1 MGFRLL
7 STPKQTIKGTGLTSK
22 WVATDSPVEFKLQRV
37 DAFIASQSIVSGFLR
52 VTYSGAASNLVAH
65 TGDKVLLLNSALGY
79 YAYATVSAV
88 SGLNVTTSLAFTASD
103 SRTFD
108 TLVFYDRALNY
119 FFEALLYV
127 NGVQQSYPIEV
138 SPDPLGRATLDVSGY
153 LYAYVSSAKSGEYL
167 RPFTAEVNQSGH
179 FELDIRDNFLGATST
194 EYYRVPDTYYYVKAI
209 RTMEQGGNLSEF
221 VPNLA
226 AKSKFFNA
234 YETPPAAFGLPF
246 DISFIYSELLAGK
259 TVQLKEEYYDSQ
271 NTKLGDKTTNVSAD
285 QIGRLVSYSVDTTNI
300 NPLTSRIKL
309 QLLTDDATP
318 PVEPNTWYI
327 TTDPFSPSYPLKF
340 VKTGSSVAVTGKFM
354 GYGDPALPNAVLT
367 PTGVITLSVDQSATV
382 PASAWLPQRY
392 KAWRLLVGNS
402 DYAAFTADT
411 YLKVTAIGLA
421 RGGLNATTTRQLLKS
436 AIRNAEELATAVW
449 NALQDVVLAM
459 NSQAGGAAYDSY
471 TEMFRGTPSAVITDN
486 DEGRGLALI
495 IECGLNISLSAAAT
509 PATTADVFSFGPV
522 AFTSV
527 FGQIKPSGSCHFNR
541 IEAYGLQSIG
551 AAFSTN
557 INTTYTV

>member
-37 DAFIASQSIVSGFLR
+37 DAFIASQSIVSGSLR

-65 TGDKVLLLNSALGY
+65 TGDKVLLLNSTLGY

-108 TLVFYDRALNY
+108 TLVFYDRSLNY

-167 RPFTAEVNQSGH
+167 QPFTAEVNQSGR

-234 YETPPAAFGLPF
+234 YETPPAALGLPF

-318 PVEPNTWYI
+318 PAEPNTWYI

-340 VKTGSSVAVTGKFM
+340 VKTGSSVAVTGNFM
-354 GYGDPALPNAVLT
+354 NYGDPALPNSVLT

-382 PASAWLPQRY
+382 PASAWLYQRY
-392 KAWRLLVGNS
+392 KAWRLFVGDR

-411 YLKVTAIGLA
+411 YLKVTAIS
-421 RGGLNATTTRQLLKS
+421 LNIGRHATASRNLIKS
-436 AIRNAEELATAVW
+436 AITSAADLALAIKGV
-449 NALQDVVLAM
+449 LDDVVVAL
-459 NSQAGGAAYDSY
+459 NSQAPTPAFAASY
-471 TEMFRGTPSAVITDN
+471 SVYSGTPSAEIADIE
-486 DEGRGLALI
+486 EGDALALI

-509 PATTADVFSFGPV
+509 PATIADVSSYGPV

-541 IEAYGLQSIG
+541 IEAYGLQSLG
-551 AAFSTN
+551 AAFSSN